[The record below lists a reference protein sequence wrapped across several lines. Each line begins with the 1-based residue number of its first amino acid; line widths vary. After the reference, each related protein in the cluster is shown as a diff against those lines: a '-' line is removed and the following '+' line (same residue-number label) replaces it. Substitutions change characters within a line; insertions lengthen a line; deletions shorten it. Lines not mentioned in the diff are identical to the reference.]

1 MTEVSRTFR
10 AVRKTNPVQYEVTS
24 QITSAI
30 FQINNAKLY
39 VPVVTLSIIDNI
51 KVLENTKQGFKRT
64 ISWNKYRSETKTQ
77 AKRNNLDYL
86 TDPTFRNIN
95 RFFVLS
101 LKNRDEDP
109 KKNSFDSYYIPVAEI
124 KKFNGLIDNN
134 CFFGQSV
141 NDKQQA
147 YEILIA
153 ISKIDDYATRNLLD
167 NLYHQKYYRLTGIY
181 LSRQT
186 NRSIPQNINF
196 VGKSEDDND
205 ATMFFIV
212 EKQQKTILNFALD
225 SLIVTD
231 QHK

>member
-24 QITSAI
+24 QITSAT

-77 AKRNNLDYL
+77 VKRNNLDYL

-141 NDKQQA
+141 NDKQ
-147 YEILIA
+147 
-153 ISKIDDYATRNLLD
+153 
-167 NLYHQKYYRLTGIY
+167 
-181 LSRQT
+181 
-186 NRSIPQNINF
+186 
-196 VGKSEDDND
+196 
-205 ATMFFIV
+205 
-212 EKQQKTILNFALD
+212 
-225 SLIVTD
+225 
-231 QHK
+231 